1 MRKIF
6 TLFLVFLFVF
16 SLLLCG
22 VYAQDAAQLKK
33 KITKIEREIV
43 RLNNKIKKVSLPSR
57 KAQILDLIEGHEAR
71 LEKMKKELASL
82 EGTEEIDEATQIR
95 NKITK
100 IRKEIKRLMSKL
112 TQTSIK
118 SKRAAIMEL
127 IEGHEARVAK
137 MEGELRSLEEAEAE
151 EMPPALEPEVVVTPE
166 VLVKPEVIPEE
177 EEKTVAPSRRFEL
190 EIGGLAG
197 LYGAATGA
205 FGEVRFDLPII
216 YGPATSSLRIMGG
229 LAQSEDASRRYA
241 PIMIDGILNYPA
253 GYFTGVENYLG
264 AGLNYVVLTT
274 GQRPGIVGGQIF
286 YGVESNGFGGRLF
299 GEIGFG
305 ILRTGFSSSHKGIN
319 VLVGYRT
326 KWGF

>member
-1 MRKIF
+1 MKKVF
-6 TLFLVFLFVF
+6 TLFLIFLFVI
-16 SLLLCG
+16 SLLQCG
-22 VYAQDAAQLKK
+22 GFAQDTAQLKEKIAKIEKEIARLEK
-33 KITKIEREIV
+33 KIGT
-43 RLNNKIKKVSLPSR
+43 VSGASR
-57 KAQILDLIEGHEAR
+57 KAQIIDLIEGHEAR

-82 EGTEEIDEATQIR
+82 DGTEEVDEATQIR

-100 IRKEIKRLMSKL
+100 IRKEIKRLMAKL

-127 IEGHEARVAK
+127 IEGHEARIAK
-137 MEGELRSLEEAEAE
+137 MEEELKILEEPVAE
-151 EMPPALEPEVVVTPE
+151 EMPPILEPEVMVT
-166 VLVKPEVIPEE
+166 PEVIPEE
-177 EEKTVAPSRRFEL
+177 EEKKVATSRRFEF

-197 LYGAATGA
+197 LYSAGTGI
-205 FGEVRFDLPII
+205 FGEGRLDLPLI
-216 YGPATSSLRIMGG
+216 YGPATTSFRIMGG
-229 LAQSEDASRRYA
+229 FVQSEDANRRYA
-241 PIMIDGILNYPA
+241 PVMIDGILNFPA

-264 AGLNYVVLTT
+264 AGLNYVVLTS
-274 GQRPGIVGGQIF
+274 GQRPGIIGGQIF

-305 ILRTGFSSSHKGIN
+305 ILRTGFSPAHKGLN